1 METNPTETTPLDPSA
16 DETVTTAA
24 ATADN
29 AATESDAAVDADAAA
44 AEEVAAEVVAEVVP
58 EKIIVREQAWRD
70 GRTWIDLPD
79 ADIDRYVDDL
89 SEGAGF
95 DLRRALQQWRR
106 DGIVLFE
113 DVVDTGLIDALTSDI
128 DYLRTHYR
136 DFDLLVETSGI
147 QKHILDLTIEE
158 LNSPG
163 LKFNS
168 IHTISRAAARLSLTR
183 EVSVFLSHV
192 FRDAPCAMQ
201 SLTFY
206 KGSQQPIHIDY
217 PYVRCQSPV
226 SHLAASWIPLED
238 IHPDSGP
245 LAYYPSSHRED
256 VSGFF
261 DWGDGSILLEP
272 ESVRTPIELSEYLAE
287 RMRAAGVEQ
296 RIYCPRKG
304 DVLVWHGNL
313 SHEGT
318 VIRDA
323 ALTRKSY
330 VTHYTS
336 LGAYPPA
343 HLKPQAP
350 DRGWIARE
358 HGGYVFEY
366 SWLSNQN
373 QLPSIELYRE
383 YGPPDEPEAT
393 AEDVQDEV
401 PAPPQHQE
409 HDQGTEA

>member
-1 METNPTETTPLDPSA
+1 METNPTETSPVESETTQAGVTKDDPRESGS
-16 DETVTTAA
+16 
-24 ATADN
+24 
-29 AATESDAAVDADAAA
+29 TEELL
-44 AEEVAAEVVAEVVP
+44 AEEVPTEVVP
-58 EKIIVREQAWRD
+58 ERIICREQDWHD
-70 GRTWIDLPD
+70 GQPWIDLPD

-89 SEGAGF
+89 SEEAGF
-95 DLRRALQQWRR
+95 DLRRTLQHWRN
-106 DGIVLFE
+106 DGVVLFE
-113 DVVDTGLIDALTSDI
+113 GVVDRNLIDALIGDI
-128 DYLRTHYR
+128 DYLRVHYR
-136 DFDLLVETSGI
+136 DFDLLVETSGL
-147 QKHILDLTIEE
+147 QKHILDLTEEE

-217 PYVRCQSPV
+217 PYVRCQTPV
-226 SHLAASWIPLED
+226 AHLAASWIPLED

-245 LAYYPSSHRED
+245 LAYYPSSHHLD

-261 DWGDGSILLEP
+261 DWGDGSILLEQDSTRDP
-272 ESVRTPIELSEYLAE
+272 MELSEYLAE
-287 RMRAAGVEQ
+287 RMRKAGVAQ

-318 VIRDA
+318 AIRNA

-336 LGAYPPA
+336 LNAYPKA
-343 HLKPQAP
+343 HLKPEAP
-350 DRGWIARE
+350 DAGWIARDN
-358 HGGYVFEY
+358 GGYVFEY
-366 SWLSNQN
+366 SWLNALN
-373 QLPSIELYRE
+373 QLPSIALDPVE
-383 YGPPDEPEAT
+383 GA
-393 AEDVQDEV
+393 
-401 PAPPQHQE
+401 
-409 HDQGTEA
+409 

>member
-1 METNPTETTPLDPSA
+1 METNPTESKPAEAVTAEAVTADETTA
-16 DETVTTAA
+16 ETVTTE
-24 ATADN
+24 D
-29 AATESDAAVDADAAA
+29 
-44 AEEVAAEVVAEVVP
+44 VAIEDIVTEVVP
-58 EKIIVREQAWRD
+58 EKVIFRQQAWLD
-70 GRTWIDLPD
+70 GRPWIDLPD
-79 ADIDRYVDDL
+79 ADIDHYVDNL

-95 DLRRALQQWRR
+95 DLRRALHQWRK

-113 DVVDTGLIDALTSDI
+113 GVVDAALIDALTSDI
-128 DYLRTHYR
+128 DYLREHYR
-136 DFDLLVETSGI
+136 DFDLLVETSGA

-217 PYVRCQSPV
+217 PYVRCQMPV
-226 SHLAASWIPLED
+226 AHLAASWIPLED

-245 LAYYPSSHRED
+245 LAYYPSSHDAD

-261 DWGDGSILLEP
+261 DWGDGSVLLEP
-272 ESVRTPIELSEYLAE
+272 ESARTPIELSEYLAQ
-287 RMRAAGVEQ
+287 RMRIAGVAPQ
-296 RIYCPRKG
+296 VYCPRKG

-318 VIRDA
+318 AIRNA

-343 HLKPQAP
+343 HLKPKTP
-350 DRGWIARE
+350 ERGWIARE

-366 SWLSNQN
+366 SWLSDQN

-383 YGPPDEPEAT
+383 YGP
-393 AEDVQDEV
+393 QDEQEDEE
-401 PAPPQHQE
+401 AQGQAQPQQQQE
-409 HDQGTEA
+409 DDQESEA

>member
-1 METNPTETTPLDPSA
+1 METNPTETKPT
-16 DETVTTAA
+16 EA
-24 ATADN
+24 ATAQAVTAEVVMAETMTTED
-29 AATESDAAVDADAAA
+29 AATEDAATEDVAIAA
-44 AEEVAAEVVAEVVP
+44 VP
-58 EKIIVREQAWRD
+58 EKVIFRQQAWLD

-95 DLRRALQQWRR
+95 DLRRALHQWRK
-106 DGIVLFE
+106 DGVVLFE
-113 DVVDTGLIDALTSDI
+113 GVVDTGLIDALTSDI
-128 DYLRTHYR
+128 DYLREHYR
-136 DFDLLVETSGI
+136 DFDLLVETSGA
-147 QKHILDLTIEE
+147 QKHILDLTAEE

-183 EVSVFLSHV
+183 EVSVFLSHI

-217 PYVRCQSPV
+217 PYVRCQTPAA
-226 SHLAASWIPLED
+226 HLAASWVPLED

-245 LAYYPSSHRED
+245 LAYYPSSHHED
-256 VSGFF
+256 ISGFF

-272 ESVRTPIELSEYLAE
+272 ESTRTPIELSEYLAE
-287 RMRAAGVEQ
+287 RMRSAGVAQ
-296 RIYCPRKG
+296 RVYCPRKG

-318 VIRDA
+318 AIRNA

-343 HLKPQAP
+343 HLKPGAP
-350 DRGWIARE
+350 ERGWIARE
-358 HGGYVFEY
+358 NDGYVFEY
-366 SWLSNQN
+366 SWLSDQN

-383 YGPPDEPEAT
+383 YGPQEEQEEDKEHEQEDEQA
-393 AEDVQDEV
+393 Q
-401 PAPPQHQE
+401 QQE
-409 HDQGTEA
+409 HDQGV